1 MSCTCSPQSSSAP
14 NPYCKRSCI
23 QSSTHCNVSPVLPL
37 QGLSGCRLAGP
48 VPLAPPGATPL
59 CRPGRQAHAAMAAE
73 ADWEASKEN
82 YQPLKQGR
90 KASGLRDVTGELR
103 AKEVEERR
111 R

>member
-1 MSCTCSPQSSSAP
+1 
-14 NPYCKRSCI
+14 
-23 QSSTHCNVSPVLPL
+23 
-37 QGLSGCRLAGP
+37 
-48 VPLAPPGATPL
+48 
-59 CRPGRQAHAAMAAE
+59 MAAE